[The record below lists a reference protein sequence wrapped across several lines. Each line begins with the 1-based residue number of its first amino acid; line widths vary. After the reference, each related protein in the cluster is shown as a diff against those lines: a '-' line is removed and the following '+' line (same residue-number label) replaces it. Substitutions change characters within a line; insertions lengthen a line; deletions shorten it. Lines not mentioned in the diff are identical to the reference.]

1 LGVSPIFLQSPN
13 LGGLQGVE
21 EDNGQPLLDL
31 EVFTAKL
38 SDEVKNMIAE
48 IRPGIIATASKDG
61 KPNVSAKG
69 SFRVL
74 DDNHVI
80 FADINSPRTIA
91 NLREN
96 PYVSILVVHPR
107 TLKGCRIWGKCEIV
121 NSGPLF
127 DQLNKEF
134 VEKGL
139 KVNHVVKITVE
150 KVQESP

>member
-1 LGVSPIFLQSPN
+1 MV
-13 LGGLQGVE
+13 
-21 EDNGQPLLDL
+21 
-31 EVFTAKL
+31 KL
-38 SDEVKNMIAE
+38 SEEVKTMIAE

-74 DDNHVI
+74 DDDYVL

-91 NLREN
+91 NLKEN
-96 PYVSILVVHPR
+96 PYVSILVIHPK
-107 TLKGCRIWGKCEIV
+107 TLRGCRIWGKGEII

-127 DQLNKEF
+127 DQLNTEF
-134 VEKGL
+134 VGKGL
-139 KVNHVVKITVE
+139 KVNHVVKIKVD

>member
-1 LGVSPIFLQSPN
+1 M
-13 LGGLQGVE
+13 
-21 EDNGQPLLDL
+21 
-31 EVFTAKL
+31 TKL
-38 SDEVKNMIAE
+38 SEEVKTMIAE

-74 DDNHVI
+74 DDDHVV
-80 FADINSPRTIA
+80 FADINSPRTMT
-91 NLREN
+91 NLKEN

-107 TLKGCRIWGKCEIV
+107 TLKGCRIWGKGEIIT
-121 NSGPLF
+121 SGPLF

-134 VEKGL
+134 LGKGL
-139 KVNHVVKITVE
+139 KVNHVVKITVD

>member
-1 LGVSPIFLQSPN
+1 M
-13 LGGLQGVE
+13 
-21 EDNGQPLLDL
+21 
-31 EVFTAKL
+31 ARL
-38 SDEVKNMIAE
+38 SEEVKAMIAE

-74 DDNHVI
+74 DDDHVV
-80 FADINSPRTIA
+80 FADINSPRTMT
-91 NLREN
+91 NLKEN

-107 TLKGCRIWGKCEIV
+107 TLKGCRIWGKGEIIT
-121 NSGPLF
+121 SGPLF

-134 VEKGL
+134 LGKGL
-139 KVNHVVKITVE
+139 KVNHVVKITVD

>member
-1 LGVSPIFLQSPN
+1 M
-13 LGGLQGVE
+13 
-21 EDNGQPLLDL
+21 
-31 EVFTAKL
+31 AKL
-38 SDEVKNMIAE
+38 SEEVKAMIAE

-74 DDNHVI
+74 DDNHVV

-96 PYVSILVVHPR
+96 PYVSVLVMQLK
-107 TLKGCRIWGKCEIV
+107 TLKGCRIWGKGEIIS
-121 NSGPLF
+121 SGPLF
-127 DQLNKEF
+127 DQMNKEF
-134 VEKGL
+134 TEKGL

-150 KVQESP
+150 KVQDSL

>member
-1 LGVSPIFLQSPN
+1 MV
-13 LGGLQGVE
+13 
-21 EDNGQPLLDL
+21 
-31 EVFTAKL
+31 KL
-38 SDEVKNMIAE
+38 SEEVKKMIAE

-74 DDNHVI
+74 DDEHVI

-91 NLREN
+91 NLKEN
-96 PYVSILVVHPR
+96 PYISALVIHPK
-107 TLKGCRIWGKCEIV
+107 TLKGCRIWGKGEII

-127 DQLNKEF
+127 DQLNTEF
-134 VEKGL
+134 VGKGL
-139 KVNHVVKITVE
+139 KINHVVKIKVD

>member
-1 LGVSPIFLQSPN
+1 M
-13 LGGLQGVE
+13 
-21 EDNGQPLLDL
+21 
-31 EVFTAKL
+31 AKL
-38 SDEVKNMIAE
+38 TEEVKTMIAE

-74 DDNHVI
+74 DDDHVI

-91 NLREN
+91 NLKEN
-96 PYVSILVVHPR
+96 PNVSVLVIHPK
-107 TLKGCRIWGKCEIV
+107 TLRGCRIWGKGEII

-127 DQLNKEF
+127 DQLNTEF
-134 VEKGL
+134 IGKGL
-139 KVNHVVKITVE
+139 KVNHVVKIKVD

>member
-1 LGVSPIFLQSPN
+1 MV
-13 LGGLQGVE
+13 
-21 EDNGQPLLDL
+21 
-31 EVFTAKL
+31 KL
-38 SDEVKNMIAE
+38 SEEVKTMIAE

-74 DDNHVI
+74 DDDHVL

-91 NLREN
+91 NLKEN
-96 PYVSILVVHPR
+96 PYVSILVIHPK
-107 TLKGCRIWGKCEIV
+107 TLRGCRIWGKGEII

-127 DQLNKEF
+127 DQLNTEF
-134 VEKGL
+134 VGKGL
-139 KVNHVVKITVE
+139 KVNHVVKVKVD